1 MYLGRKAKGC
11 FCSKN
16 CKKQIKEGTSC
27 SITGRRHCHKSQPM
41 AKSSV
46 LTYSDSYETIKGCKK
61 WLPIQNYEDNRRGK
75 N

>member
-1 MYLGRKAKGC
+1 
-11 FCSKN
+11 
-16 CKKQIKEGTSC
+16 
-27 SITGRRHCHKSQPM
+27 M

-75 N
+75 NLSVKKSQMEKEEGQNKNHV